1 VLIKLGE
8 LTGKLRILTLQGF
21 ETQESIS
28 MPISSQANPE
38 GLEGSETRA
47 YDPDRVMELHECL
60 GRIFIL
66 WENSL

>member
-8 LTGKLRILTLQGF
+8 LSGKLRIFTVS
-21 ETQESIS
+21 T
-28 MPISSQANPE
+28 PISSQANPE

-47 YDPDRVMELHECL
+47 YDPGRVMELHECL
-60 GRIFIL
+60 GRISIL